1 MCSAAI
7 TAFGWLASMND
18 LLKVITTNTDVL
30 LLEPKV
36 FSDARGFFFESY
48 NRKVLAE
55 VTGIKDPF
63 VQDNHSRSRRGVLRG
78 LHYQLPKPQGKLVRV
93 VTGAVYDV
101 AVDMRR
107 SSHTFG
113 HWTGLHLIAEKEQL
127 VWIPPGFAHGFIVL
141 SDTADFL
148 YKTTEYYDSVSEH
161 CLKWNDSQVGIR
173 WPFDFEPIM
182 SFKDAHGKPFNT
194 LPYYT

>member
-1 MCSAAI
+1 
-7 TAFGWLASMND
+7 MND
-18 LLKVITTNTDVL
+18 LLKVIATNTDVL

-36 FSDARGFFFESY
+36 FSDARGFFLESY
-48 NRKVLAE
+48 NQKLFAE
-55 VTGIKDPF
+55 VTGIKSPF
-63 VQDNHSRSRRGVLRG
+63 VQDNHSRSAKRVLRG
-78 LHYQLPKPQGKLVRV
+78 LHYQTQKPQGKLVRV
-93 VTGAVYDV
+93 LTGAVYDV

-107 SSHTFG
+107 SSPTFG

-127 VWIPPGFAHGFIVL
+127 VWIPPGFAHGFVVL

-148 YKTTEYYDSVSEH
+148 YKTTDYYNPETEQ
-161 CLKWNDSQVGIR
+161 CLKWNDPVVGIR

-194 LPYYT
+194 LPYYQ